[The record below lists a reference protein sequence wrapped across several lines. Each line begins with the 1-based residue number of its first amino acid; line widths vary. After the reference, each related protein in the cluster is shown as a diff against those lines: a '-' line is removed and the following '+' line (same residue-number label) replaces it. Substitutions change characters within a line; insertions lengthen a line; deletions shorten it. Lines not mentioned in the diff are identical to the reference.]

1 MARKSADDVYTPTLN
16 RHLLEGAFSQCMH
29 QVLMSLDMC
38 RVHEDT
44 PRMSLEE
51 HVRALWVISKDE
63 LGTALML
70 VDGRCSSTLP
80 KKQRLWV
87 LRTGTTLRR
96 LQEMDPGPENDEST
110 LKAILTSVVQWIQDS
125 HLILHEDTPQQTR
138 VYLSTKDMT
147 TEELEVYGEDEE
159 VPRIS
164 GSIN

>member
-38 RVHEDT
+38 RAHEET
-44 PRMSLEE
+44 PRLSLED

-70 VDGRCSSTLP
+70 VDGRSSATLP

-87 LRTGTTLRR
+87 LRTGTALRL
-96 LQEMDPGPENDEST
+96 LQGLDPGPDNDEAA
-110 LKAILTSVVQWIQDS
+110 LKGILGEVVQWIQDS
-125 HLILHEDTPQQTR
+125 HLILHEDTPQKTR
-138 VYLSTKDMT
+138 EYLAKKGLTDK
-147 TEELEVYGEDEE
+147 ELEVYGEDKE